1 MVVAD
6 TTIGYLK
13 KSQIPTKRSIILK
26 KDDNPSIGM
35 KEFLKINKKF
45 QIDKEL
51 NGKLLFSSNYNGY
64 LKKIKK

>member
-1 MVVAD
+1 
-6 TTIGYLK
+6 
-13 KSQIPTKRSIILK
+13 
-26 KDDNPSIGM
+26 M